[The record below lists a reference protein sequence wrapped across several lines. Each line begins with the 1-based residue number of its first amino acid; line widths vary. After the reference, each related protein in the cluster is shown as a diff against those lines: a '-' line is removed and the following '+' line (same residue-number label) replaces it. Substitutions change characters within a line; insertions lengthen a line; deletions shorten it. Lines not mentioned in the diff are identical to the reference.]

1 MAKKNKEVD
10 LNEIEVNEAIE
21 MPTETVHEP
30 NVEFILDY
38 FDIKAGTKK
47 YLKTIPKILKDYVKF
62 I

>member
-10 LNEIEVNEAIE
+10 IQVNEAIE
-21 MPTETVHEP
+21 MPTETAQQP
-30 NVEFILDY
+30 NVEFVRNY
-38 FDIKAGTKK
+38 YNTKAGTQK